1 MDDAHPE
8 ALSQIPRVSPL
19 FNLFEL
25 GSNLGTANAIA
36 IGALD
41 TQERTRRHH
50 MMGLS
55 RKTIRTAAAAF
66 AGAALLGSGCV
77 SYTKETTERTV
88 PVPVAAAI
96 PVPSDRVVTYPEGR
110 YQLYGDGT
118 RVPYYRVWVPSG
130 ASVAPV
136 PPPPPPLP
144 MR

>member
-66 AGAALLGSGCV
+66 AGAALLGSGCI

-88 PVPVAAAI
+88 PVPVAAAT
-96 PVPSDRVVTYPEGR
+96 PAPSVVTYPEGR

-118 RVPYYRVWVPSG
+118 RVPYYWVRSEEHTSELQSRVDIV
-130 ASVAPV
+130 
-136 PPPPPPLP
+136 
-144 MR
+144 